1 MSRLVQMHSNN
12 MEDVDV
18 VYAGDICA
26 LFGIDCAS
34 GDTFTNDLKLN
45 LSMVCLK
52 LYCFFFK
59 DYLNLGVGT
68 QRLI

>member
-1 MSRLVQMHSNN
+1 MHSNN

-34 GDTFTNDLKLN
+34 GDTFTTDLKLN
-45 LSMVCLK
+45 LSMVGIQGYWWFLK
-52 LYCFFFK
+52 
-59 DYLNLGVGT
+59 N
-68 QRLI
+68 